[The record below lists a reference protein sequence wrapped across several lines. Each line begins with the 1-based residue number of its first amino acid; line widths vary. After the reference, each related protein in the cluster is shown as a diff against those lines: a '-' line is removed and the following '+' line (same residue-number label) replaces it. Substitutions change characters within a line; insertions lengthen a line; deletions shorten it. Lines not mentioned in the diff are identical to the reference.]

1 MTIALRNTGIE
12 PVGEMPW
19 GTHFCHFYE
28 TRDDL
33 LETLLPF
40 FKAGL
45 EAGEFC
51 AWVVSEPLTEEG
63 VWQALDRAVPRLDRY
78 VSDRSI
84 EVLQAR
90 DVYLAGGE
98 IDLHRIIGNWGAKL
112 ERALS
117 RGYEGIR
124 VSGNTA
130 WLEQKQW
137 REFMEYE
144 TELNR
149 GIGDQPMLVLCTYPL
164 TTCGATEFLDVT
176 ATHQF
181 AVAKRRGRWEVVETP
196 QLTQAKAEIA
206 RLNRDLEQRVLERTT
221 ELEAVIGD
229 QKRASEAL
237 QEAQK
242 ALAHVTRLTT
252 ISELTASLAH
262 EVNQPLAAI
271 EANAAASLNWLDHT
285 PPALDEARQ
294 GMQLVIRDAQRAG
307 DVIAHARA
315 LVKKSDGEMSL
326 VDVDQLIREVL
337 SLVQPEVQKHAVVV
351 EEALAEDLLPVRGDR
366 VRLQQLLL
374 NLIMNGIEA
383 MAEVTERP
391 RRLVVSSVSGQ
402 GEAGPGVLVGVQ
414 DTGVGAA
421 ADLERL
427 FDPFFTTK
435 RDGLG
440 MGLSIGRS
448 IAQAHGGRLWARRNA
463 DHGLTFHLLLPE
475 TSAAGLSPSPRALFP
490 FGDGPSYA
498 FT

>member
-12 PVGEMPW
+12 PVGEMLW

-63 VWQALDRAVPRLDRY
+63 AWQALDRAVPRLDRY

-84 EVLQAR
+84 EGLQAR

-98 IDLHRIIGNWGAKL
+98 TDLHRIIGNWGTKL
-112 ERALS
+112 ERGVVGG
-117 RGYEGIR
+117 R
-124 VSGNTA
+124 
-130 WLEQKQW
+130 
-137 REFMEYE
+137 
-144 TELNR
+144 TE
-149 GIGDQPMLVLCTYPL
+149 V
-164 TTCGATEFLDVT
+164 
-176 ATHQF
+176 
-181 AVAKRRGRWEVVETP
+181 
-196 QLTQAKAEIA
+196 
-206 RLNRDLEQRVLERTT
+206 
-221 ELEAVIGD
+221 EAVIGD

-237 QEAQK
+237 QEAQV

-366 VRLQQLLL
+366 VRLQQLVL

-383 MAEVTERP
+383 MAEVAARP
-391 RRLVVSSVSGQ
+391 RRLVVSCVRGQ
-402 GEAGPGVLVGVQ
+402 GEARPGRLG
-414 DTGVGAA
+414 DGHDAGVGAA
-421 ADLERL
+421 ADLEPL

-435 RDGLG
+435 LAGLPPG
-440 MGLSIGRS
+440 VPIIRS
-448 IAQAHGGRLWARRNA
+448 IAHT
-463 DHGLTFHLLLPE
+463 HP
-475 TSAAGLSPSPRALFP
+475 
-490 FGDGPSYA
+490 GPP
-498 FT
+498 

>member
-1 MTIALRNTGIE
+1 MTTAQRNTGIE
-12 PVGEMPW
+12 PVGDRPW

-33 LETLLPF
+33 LETLIPF

-51 AWVVSEPLTEEG
+51 AWVVSEPLTEDG
-63 VWQALDRAVPRLDRY
+63 VWQALDRAVPRFDRY
-78 VSDRSI
+78 VSDQSL
-84 EVLQAR
+84 EVLRAR

-98 IDLHRIIGNWGAKL
+98 IDLHRIIGNWSAKL
-112 ERALS
+112 ERARS

-130 WLEQKQW
+130 WLVQKQW
-137 REFMEYE
+137 RDFMEYE
-144 TELNR
+144 MELNR
-149 GIGDQPMLVLCTYPL
+149 GIVDQPMLVLCTYPL
-164 TTCGATEFLDVT
+164 ATCGASEFLDV
-176 ATHQF
+176 ARTHQF
-181 AVAKRRGRWEVVETP
+181 AVAKRRGQWEMVETP

-221 ELEAVIGD
+221 ELEAAIRD

-242 ALAHVTRLTT
+242 TLAHVTRLTT

-262 EVNQPLAAI
+262 EVNQPIAAI
-271 EANAAASLNWLDHT
+271 MANASASLNWLEHT
-285 PPALDEARQ
+285 PPALDDATQ
-294 GMQLVIRDAQRAG
+294 GIQLVIRDAQRAA

-315 LVKKSDGEMSL
+315 LVKKSDGEKSL
-326 VDVDQLIREVL
+326 VNVDQLIREVL
-337 SLVQPEVQKHAVVV
+337 ALVQPEVRRHAVVV
-351 EEALAEDLLPVRGDR
+351 EEALTEGLPPVLGDR
-366 VRLQQLLL
+366 IRLQQLIL
-374 NLIMNGIEA
+374 NLIMNGTEA
-383 MAEVTERP
+383 MAEVTARP
-391 RRLVVSSVSGQ
+391 RRLVVSCARGP
-402 GEAGPGVLVGVQ
+402 GDGGPGVLVSVQ
-414 DTGVGAA
+414 DAGVGAAA

-440 MGLSIGRS
+440 MGLAIGRS

-463 DHGLTFHLLLPE
+463 DHGLTFYLLIPA
-475 TSAAGLSPSPRALFP
+475 T
-490 FGDGPSYA
+490 GDGAEGS
-498 FT
+498 

>member
-1 MTIALRNTGIE
+1 VTTALRNTGIE

-28 TRDDL
+28 TKDDL
-33 LETLLPF
+33 LETLLSF
-40 FKAGL
+40 FKVGL

-51 AWVVSEPLTEEG
+51 AWVVSEPLTEEE
-63 VWQALDRAVPRLDRY
+63 VWQALARAVPGLGRY
-78 VSDRSI
+78 VSDQSI
-84 EVLQAR
+84 EVLKAR

-98 IDLHRIIGNWGAKL
+98 INLHRIISNWSAKL

-117 RGYEGIR
+117 RGYQGIR

-130 WLEQKQW
+130 WLEQKHW
-137 REFMEYE
+137 RDFMEYE

-164 TTCGATEFLDVT
+164 TTCGATEFLDV
-176 ATHQF
+176 AGTHQF

-206 RLNRDLEQRVLERTT
+206 RLNQDLEQRVLERTT
-221 ELEAVIGD
+221 ELEAAIAD

-271 EANAAASLNWLDHT
+271 EVNATASLCWLDHT

-307 DVIAHARA
+307 EVIAHARA
-315 LVKKSDGEMSL
+315 LVKKSGGEKSL
-326 VDVDQLIREVL
+326 VGVDQMIREVL

-351 EEALAEDLLPVRGDR
+351 EEALADGLPPVLGDR
-366 VRLQQLLL
+366 IRLQQLVL
-374 NLIMNGIEA
+374 NLIMNGIDA
-383 MAEVTERP
+383 MAEVTSRP
-391 RRLVVSSVSGQ
+391 RRLLIFCERGQ
-402 GEAGPGVLVGVQ
+402 GEDGGPGILVGVQ
-414 DTGVGAA
+414 DAGVGAA
-421 ADLERL
+421 ADDLEKL

-448 IAQAHGGRLWARRNA
+448 IAEAHGGRLWASRNA
-463 DHGLTFHLLLPE
+463 DHGLTFHLLVPE
-475 TSAAGLSPSPRALFP
+475 TSNHGRTLSPQ
-490 FGDGPSYA
+490 
-498 FT
+498 

>member
-1 MTIALRNTGIE
+1 MGGKRERTFQPVQGRSVMTTALRNTGIE

-51 AWVVSEPLTEEG
+51 AWVVSEPLSEEE
-63 VWQALDRAVPRLDRY
+63 VWQALDRAVPSLDRY
-78 VSDRSI
+78 VSDQSI
-84 EVLQAR
+84 EVLKAR

-98 IDLHRIIGNWGAKL
+98 IDLHRIIGNWSAKL

-117 RGYEGIR
+117 RGYPGIR

-130 WLEQKQW
+130 WLEQKHW
-137 REFMEYE
+137 RDFMEYE
-144 TELNR
+144 AELNQ

-176 ATHQF
+176 GTHQF

-196 QLTQAKAEIA
+196 ELTQAKAEIA
-206 RLNRDLEQRVLERTT
+206 RLNRDLEQRVLERTM

-237 QEAQK
+237 REAQK

-271 EANAAASLNWLDHT
+271 VANATASLRWLEHT
-285 PPALDEARQ
+285 PSALNEATEA
-294 GMQLVIRDAQRAG
+294 MQLVIRDAERAG

-315 LVKKSDGEMSL
+315 RVKKSDEEKSL
-326 VDVDQLIREVL
+326 VDVDQMIREVVR
-337 SLVQPEVQKHAVVV
+337 LVQPEVQKHAVVV
-351 EEALAEDLLPVRGDR
+351 EEVLADGLLPVLGDR
-366 VRLQQLLL
+366 
-374 NLIMNGIEA
+374 I
-383 MAEVTERP
+383 
-391 RRLVVSSVSGQ
+391 
-402 GEAGPGVLVGVQ
+402 
-414 DTGVGAA
+414 
-421 ADLERL
+421 
-427 FDPFFTTK
+427 
-435 RDGLG
+435 
-440 MGLSIGRS
+440 RS
-448 IAQAHGGRLWARRNA
+448 EEH
-463 DHGLTFHLLLPE
+463 
-475 TSAAGLSPSPRALFP
+475 TSE
-490 FGDGPSYA
+490 
-498 FT
+498 